1 MAEVMT
7 EKGLSVGVVFNQIA
21 NNLITFFT
29 LSLIESLAS
38 GTYGKNDVGS
48 GKLFVGCGGITILTA
63 LFVFFLV
70 KETKGL
76 SEQEVQNLYSKE
88 DKLERPSYLQLDN
101 NN

>member
-1 MAEVMT
+1 MT

-21 NNLITFFT
+21 NNLITYFT
-29 LSLIESLAS
+29 LGLIESLGS
-38 GTYGKNDVGS
+38 GKYGAKDVGS

-63 LFVFFLV
+63 IFVFFAV

-88 DKLERPSYLQLDN
+88 DKLEKQSYL
-101 NN
+101 